1 MESKRENFGGR
12 LAVVMAMAGSAIGL
26 GNIWRFP
33 YLVGEHGG
41 SVFIIVYVLATVF
54 ISLPVFVSEF
64 VIGRRSRCNA
74 ASSFSRLSGG
84 NRFWKSV
91 GFLPVAIPLIIA
103 SYYSVIGGWSLEFLV

>member
-74 ASSFSRLSGG
+74 ASSL
-84 NRFWKSV
+84 RFR
-91 GFLPVAIPLIIA
+91 
-103 SYYSVIGGWSLEFLV
+103 